1 MKTRMLGRFLMAAAL
16 LAGAS
21 AASTKASAN
30 LPQSDSGIAKNVRH
44 EVAMYPW
51 YSLWDDVSLIW
62 PASPMTSR
70 FCRCRPWMTGC
81 GCRWPTPSTATS

>member
-1 MKTRMLGRFLMAAAL
+1 MKTRFLGRFLMAAAL
-16 LAGAS
+16 LAGAA

-51 YSLWDDVSLIW
+51 YSLWDDLGFRVADDNISLAGESSAW
-62 PASPMTSR
+62 SGTSR
-70 FCRCRPWMTGC
+70 V
-81 GCRWPTPSTATS
+81 